1 MRLLICEYVTGGGFV
16 GSPLPPGLARE
27 GDMMVGALVKDVAA
41 LDDIEVVSVRDAR
54 LAPAEFSGACRVI
67 RVDESPWAVWRA
79 AIEQVDAV
87 WPIAPETGGA
97 LLRLSELV
105 SRAGRTLIGS
115 RPHSVSLATSKRATA
130 RHLASHGVAVVPTV
144 RAREVLHHDLPAGKH
159 GWVVKPDDGAGAEAT
174 RLFRRA
180 DELRQ
185 WLAASSG
192 ADNLVV
198 QPYVPGVAA
207 SLSVLCRDGRSW
219 LLSCNRQDI
228 AIEGGAFRFRGCVV
242 GGLEHRRPLCAHVA
256 AAVSA
261 AIPDLWGYV
270 GIDFVDGD
278 GGPVVLEVNPRLT
291 TSYVGLRQAIGVN
304 PAGLVLRLLQEHL
317 DAVERPLEIA
327 PQRVDVGA
335 LDAA

>member
-1 MRLLICEYVTGGGFV
+1 
-16 GSPLPPGLARE
+16 LPPGLARE
-27 GDMMVGALVKDVAA
+27 GDMMVDALVKDVAA
-41 LDDIEVVSVRDAR
+41 LDGIEIVLLRDSR
-54 LAPAEFSGACRVI
+54 LAPMAVPGACRVI
-67 RVDESPWAVWRA
+67 QVDENPWAVWRA

-115 RPHSVSLATSKRATA
+115 RPRSVSLTTSKRATA
-130 RHLASHGVAVVPTV
+130 GHLASHRVAVVPTV
-144 RAREVLHHDLPAGKH
+144 RARGVMHQGLPDGKH

-180 DELRQ
+180 DELRR
-185 WLAASSG
+185 WLATSSG

-198 QPYVPGVAA
+198 QPYMPGVAA
-207 SLSVLCRDGRSW
+207 SLSVLCRGGRAW
-219 LLSCNRQDI
+219 LLSCNRQVI
-228 AIEGGAFRFRGCVV
+228 AIENDAFRFRGCVV
-242 GGLEHRRPLCAHVA
+242 GGLEHRRPFCASIA
-256 AAVSA
+256 AAVSS

-270 GIDFVDGD
+270 GIDFVDCD
-278 GGPVVLEVNPRLT
+278 SGPVVLEVNPRLT

-304 PAGLVLRLLQEHL
+304 PAELVLRLLREDL
-317 DAVERPLEIA
+317 GAFERPLGIA